1 MTTDTLEAVVKPE
14 PDESAALDELQQS
27 VDDLFQAGYS
37 PCLIAPDGSHLEL
50 PQSVFVAL
58 RTVVRG
64 MAAGRTMVLSPSDK
78 LLTTQQAA
86 EMLQVS
92 RPHLIKLLDDGK
104 IPYELVGTHRRLKF
118 GDVVAYRVARASA
131 RRDALRELSQL
142 AAQDEGGYR

>member
-1 MTTDTLEAVVKPE
+1 MTTETLEAVVQPE
-14 PDESAALDELQQS
+14 RDERDALDELQQS
-27 VDDLFQAGYS
+27 VDGPFQAGYS

-50 PQSVFVAL
+50 PHSVFVAL
-58 RTVVRG
+58 RTVIRG

-86 EMLQVS
+86 ELLQVS
-92 RPHLIKLLDDGK
+92 RPHLIKLLDEGK

-118 GDVVAYRVARASA
+118 GDVIAYRVARGSE

-142 AAQDEGGYR
+142 SAQEKGGYR